1 MGFRNIKID
10 SHVKLS
16 IKNQQL
22 YIETDIL
29 RQIPLEDINCII
41 IENQT
46 VTVSAYLLQK
56 MADMG
61 ITVYVCDEKHLPNA
75 VLLPMV
81 RHSRHFKILKYQIE
95 VGKPLQKR
103 LWQQIVVRKIRN
115 QALCLAYLDLD
126 GSEELMKMCKEVQ
139 SGDRTHVEAKA
150 AAFYFKSLYG
160 LGFSRGNDHVINS
173 ALNYGYAIV
182 RGLIARSIVCYGLE
196 PSIGVFHHS
205 ELNNFNLADDMI
217 EPFRPLVDL
226 YVSQNYD
233 VAEIDSDLT
242 PERKRDIF
250 GIINYDMDVKGE
262 KRIISNCID
271 MLVASYSSALQ
282 GKRSDLELPELMQLQ
297 VHSYE

>member
-10 SHVKLS
+10 SNIKLH

-22 YIETDIL
+22 VIGAEEEV
-29 RQIPLEDINCII
+29 QVPLEDINCIL
-41 IENQT
+41 IENQS
-46 VTVSAYLLQK
+46 VTVSAYFLQK
-56 MADMG
+56 AADMG
-61 ITVYVCDEKHLPNA
+61 IAIYFCDEKHLPNA

-81 RHSRHFKILKYQIE
+81 RHSRHFKILKYQME
-95 VGKPLQKR
+95 AGKPFQKR
-103 LWQQIVVRKIRN
+103 LWQQIVVQKIRN
-115 QALCLAYLDLD
+115 QALCLQLLKREGAKDLFD
-126 GSEELMKMCKEVQ
+126 MCREVQ

-150 AAFYFKSLYG
+150 AAFYFRSMYG
-160 LGFSRGNDHVINS
+160 LGFSRGNDHIINS

-205 ELNNFNLADDMI
+205 ELNNYNLADDMI

-226 YVSQNYD
+226 YVAQHFD
-233 VAEIDSDLT
+233 MAEIDSTLT
-242 PERKRDIF
+242 PEIKRGLF
-250 GIINYDMDVKGE
+250 GIINFDMDVKGD

-271 MLVASYSSALQ
+271 MMVASYSSALQ
-282 GKRSDLELPELMQLQ
+282 ERRTELDLPELIQLQ